1 VKTYLVGSY
10 GQHNAGDDAFVE
22 VALWGMQQYCLPSNV
37 IARAPETLKTS
48 RGSVKADVTKR
59 IVKGQHFVQRYLSTL
74 NLDRILYVGG
84 GIHTFSKNLI
94 DQQKIFKRNKRA
106 KGAAIGVSVGPF
118 RNIQDRDE
126 CNRLLEKFEFVGV
139 RGKHS
144 YNLLKEIDAQ
154 VRYELTFDVA
164 PLLNEIIVLPP
175 PKNKNRKNI
184 GISLLDQ
191 TLCCHP
197 VYAKDELEKQS
208 DSYIKIISEILNKL
222 LKNDTDIVIYLLEF
236 CSHYTYADSFVLDRL
251 KNMLT
256 AGVNI
261 QYVKYSDNP
270 LELFNVIREIDCMIA
285 MRLHAAVFA
294 YSQDVPCLLIP
305 YQNKCFEWAET
316 IGVPECDLI
325 KPNIKLLDQYY
336 DRLDFLLKSCAN
348 NACKPVYE
356 AITAARRNFEVLSE
370 IGF

>member
-1 VKTYLVGSY
+1 
-10 GQHNAGDDAFVE
+10 
-22 VALWGMQQYCLPSNV
+22 
-37 IARAPETLKTS
+37 
-48 RGSVKADVTKR
+48 
-59 IVKGQHFVQRYLSTL
+59 
-74 NLDRILYVGG
+74 
-84 GIHTFSKNLI
+84 
-94 DQQKIFKRNKRA
+94 
-106 KGAAIGVSVGPF
+106 
-118 RNIQDRDE
+118 
-126 CNRLLEKFEFVGV
+126 LLEKFEFVGV